1 MNNGEYLE
9 LRIAYPTRARL
20 YQINGLHS
28 RSCALNRVEVGDLL
42 PYRKEFPAM
51 GDAVAIFGL
60 PFYSAIYEL
69 WQTLD
74 GKRVQRFFAVVNGT
88 LRRIPRDSV
97 ERIAEGSLTV
107 QKWAASVAQHVDVEI
122 GGVL

>member
-1 MNNGEYLE
+1 M
-9 LRIAYPTRARL
+9 R
-20 YQINGLHS
+20 
-28 RSCALNRVEVGDLL
+28 D
-42 PYRKEFPAM
+42 AM
-51 GDAVAIFGL
+51 
-60 PFYSAIYEL
+60 YEL

-97 ERIAEGSLTV
+97 ERIAEGALTL
-107 QKWAASVAQHVDVEI
+107 KEWASSVAQHVDAEI